1 MINPS
6 SAPTSPNAMPA
17 GLGALT
23 QMGPTPKGKSPSNM
37 GQVMAM
43 ARKMS
48 DMQLSDVLKGLSLAV
63 PQFAAM
69 TEAMGRKS
77 LRNAMQGAEAQMQAK
92 APNLKDKMLAE
103 EDVMP
108 AMVAQPV
115 MAAGG
120 GLTSIPAPNMNSMDM
135 ASGGI
140 IAFDDGGE
148 VPRFN
153 GAAQSLINVPSS
165 SEFDQDV
172 AISRF
177 DSPAV
182 AKEKRERALRREQS
196 IKEQQ
201 LLNAQQAKIQGGN
214 SKNIAEPVSVNP
226 DDPFSMAANAPR
238 PLVGEP
244 PAPNAAAPNAS
255 PRPSA
260 GGGGGGGGSPVVD
273 PFASLN
279 FDTSKYDEKY
289 KALFGADPTFTKRD
303 SPYYGMKYEGED
315 AGKVKEQG
323 IGFGLMKA
331 GQALLKNPTFAG
343 GLGDA
348 IGAFGD
354 QGWLTAKEIK
364 AAKKDERDYNF
375 NMAKATELF
384 EQGESERAIK
394 IQTLAQAKQ
403 AKVAEL
409 GLSALKN
416 EIEGL
421 TAKDA
426 AKFRQDSLALQK
438 MQLNQQTP
446 EIRNALFASQNPNVA
461 PFMSSV
467 ARAQGTYTI
476 DKAVDDFNTLQK
488 NAAENPTL
496 AKELKKL
503 GINSPQEYQRYI
515 LQQGTIGGNGG
526 VGDAIRN
533 QALAIRKERGLS

>member
-23 QMGPTPKGKSPSNM
+23 QMGPTPRGKSPSNM
-37 GQVMAM
+37 GQVMAL

-48 DMQLSDVLKGLSLAV
+48 DMQLADVLQGKSLAV

-92 APNLKDKMLAE
+92 QPSVKDKLLAE
-103 EDVMP
+103 E
-108 AMVAQPV
+108 AAQQLPE
-115 MAAGG
+115 ASGIG
-120 GLTSIPAPNMNSMDM
+120 QIPAPNMESMGM
-135 ASGGI
+135 AGGGI

-201 LLNAQQAKIQGGN
+201 LLNAQQAKLQGGN

-244 PAPNAAAPNAS
+244 PAPPPAGTAPNPTA
-255 PRPSA
+255 PRPA
-260 GGGGGGGGSPVVD
+260 GGGGGSPVVD
-273 PFASLN
+273 PFAGLN

-364 AAKKDERDYNF
+364 AAKKDEREYNL
-375 NMAKATELF
+375 NMAKANELF
-384 EQGESERAIK
+384 EQGQEDKALK

-421 TAKDA
+421 SAKDL
-426 AKFRQDSLALQK
+426 AKYRKDSLDVQR
-438 MQLNQQTP
+438 MQANKP
-446 EIRNALFASQNPNVA
+446 D
-461 PFMSSV
+461 SSV
-467 ARAQGTYTI
+467 ALLNALKDPANMAIYQQM
-476 DKAVDDFNTLQK
+476 NTLK
-488 NAAENPTL
+488 KPDTISKETALKEYNDKVAADPRFEKRFPTPQSYYNYVQQSS
-496 AKELKKL
+496 AVNQPRFL
-503 GINSPQEYQRYI
+503 GFE
-515 LQQGTIGGNGG
+515 
-526 VGDAIRN
+526 
-533 QALAIRKERGLS
+533 

>member
-23 QMGPTPKGKSPSNM
+23 QMGPTLRGKSPSNM

-48 DMQLSDVLKGLSLAV
+48 DMQLSDVLQGKSLAV

-92 APNLKDKMLAE
+92 QPSIKDKLLAE
-103 EDVMP
+103 E
-108 AMVAQPV
+108 AAQQLPE
-115 MAAGG
+115 ASGIG
-120 GLTSIPAPNMNSMDM
+120 QIPAPNMASMNM

-153 GAAQSLINVPSS
+153 GAEQSLINVPSS

-201 LLNAQQAKIQGGN
+201 LLNAQQAKLQGTN
-214 SKNIAEPVSVNP
+214 NKNIAEPVSVNP

-244 PAPNAAAPNAS
+244 PAPPSGGAVPNAA

-260 GGGGGGGGSPVVD
+260 GGGGAPPPPPPPPAGNTVD
-273 PFASLN
+273 QDIAAY
-279 FDTSKYDEKY
+279 TEKY
-289 KALFGADPTFTKRD
+289 KNMFGETPKFDKRAN
-303 SPYYGMKYEGED
+303 PYEGMKYEGD
-315 AGKVKEQG
+315 DPSKVREQG
-323 IGFGLMKA
+323 MGYGFMKA
-331 GQALLKNPTFAG
+331 AQALLTHPTMSG
-343 GLGDA
+343 GMGAA

-354 QGWLTAKEIK
+354 AGLLTAKEIK
-364 AAKKDERDYNF
+364 AAKKDEREYNF

-384 EQGESERAIK
+384 EQGQEEKAIK
-394 IQTLAQAKQ
+394 FQTLAQDREDKLRNLALNTVKANTDLLSANNQ
-403 AKVAEL
+403 AKYQQGLL
-409 GLSALKN
+409 G
-416 EIEGL
+416 IH
-421 TAKDA
+421 
-426 AKFRQDSLALQK
+426 QQ
-438 MQLNQQTP
+438 QLNQPTT
-446 EIRNALFASQNPNVA
+446 EMRNALYAFQNPNIA

-467 ARAQGTYTI
+467 AKAQGTYSI
-476 DKAVDDFNTLQK
+476 DKAVDDFNKLK
-488 NAAENPTL
+488 KDAAENPQL
-496 AKELKKL
+496 AKELKKS
-503 GINSPQEYQRYI
+503 GINSPQEYQRYV
-515 LQQGTIGGNGG
+515 LQQGTVGGGG
-526 VGDAIRN
+526 VGDAIQN

>member
-1 MINPS
+1 
-6 SAPTSPNAMPA
+6 MPA

-37 GQVMAM
+37 GQVMAL

-48 DMQLSDVLKGLSLAV
+48 DMQLSDVLQGKSLDI

-92 APNLKDKMLAE
+92 QPSVKDKLLAE
-103 EDVMP
+103 E
-108 AMVAQPV
+108 AAQQLPE
-115 MAAGG
+115 ASGIG
-120 GLTSIPAPNMNSMDM
+120 QLPAPNMASMGM
-135 ASGGI
+135 AGGGI

-244 PAPNAAAPNAS
+244 PAPPPGGAAPNPAA

-260 GGGGGGGGSPVVD
+260 GGGGGSPVVD
-273 PFASLN
+273 PFAGLN
-279 FDTSKYDEKY
+279 FDTSKYD
-289 KALFGADPTFTKRD
+289 
-303 SPYYGMKYEGED
+303 
-315 AGKVKEQG
+315 
-323 IGFGLMKA
+323 
-331 GQALLKNPTFAG
+331 
-343 GLGDA
+343 
-348 IGAFGD
+348 
-354 QGWLTAKEIK
+354 
-364 AAKKDERDYNF
+364 
-375 NMAKATELF
+375 
-384 EQGESERAIK
+384 
-394 IQTLAQAKQ
+394 
-403 AKVAEL
+403 
-409 GLSALKN
+409 
-416 EIEGL
+416 
-421 TAKDA
+421 
-426 AKFRQDSLALQK
+426 
-438 MQLNQQTP
+438 
-446 EIRNALFASQNPNVA
+446 
-461 PFMSSV
+461 
-467 ARAQGTYTI
+467 
-476 DKAVDDFNTLQK
+476 
-488 NAAENPTL
+488 
-496 AKELKKL
+496 
-503 GINSPQEYQRYI
+503 
-515 LQQGTIGGNGG
+515 
-526 VGDAIRN
+526 
-533 QALAIRKERGLS
+533 

>member
-6 SAPTSPNAMPA
+6 SAPKSPNPMPA

-120 GLTSIPAPNMNSMDM
+120 GLTSIPAPNMDSMDM
-135 ASGGI
+135 AGGGI
-140 IAFDDGGE
+140 IAFAGGGE
-148 VPRFN
+148 SMAGFTTSEEQLLADEIRRRKLVEERGGRIREDGTVENAYANLYGTKPPS
-153 GAAQSLINVPSS
+153 APVVPSTDAQMNA
-165 SEFDQDV
+165 DQGRPGV
-172 AISRF
+172 A
-177 DSPAV
+177 
-182 AKEKRERALRREQS
+182 
-196 IKEQQ
+196 
-201 LLNAQQAKIQGGN
+201 
-214 SKNIAEPVSVNP
+214 
-226 DDPFSMAANAPR
+226 APR
-238 PLVGEP
+238 PNAP
-244 PAPNAAAPNAS
+244 PPGAAAP
-255 PRPSA
+255 RPA
-260 GGGGGGGGSPVVD
+260 GGSPVVD
-273 PFASLN
+273 PFAGLN

-421 TAKDA
+421 SAKDL
-426 AKFRQDSLALQK
+426 AKYRKDSLEVQR
-438 MQLNQQTP
+438 MQANRP
-446 EIRNALFASQNPNVA
+446 D
-461 PFMSSV
+461 SSV
-467 ARAQGTYTI
+467 ALLNALKDPANMAIYQQMNAVKKPDFI
-476 DKAVDDFNTLQK
+476 SKEKAL
-488 NAAENPTL
+488 
-496 AKELKKL
+496 
-503 GINSPQEYQRYI
+503 QEYNDKIAADPRFEKRFPTPQSYYNYV
-515 LQQGTIGGNGG
+515 QQSS
-526 VGDAIRN
+526 AAN
-533 QALAIRKERGLS
+533 QPRFLGFE

>member
-1 MINPS
+1 
-6 SAPTSPNAMPA
+6 
-17 GLGALT
+17 
-23 QMGPTPKGKSPSNM
+23 
-37 GQVMAM
+37 
-43 ARKMS
+43 
-48 DMQLSDVLKGLSLAV
+48 
-63 PQFAAM
+63 
-69 TEAMGRKS
+69 
-77 LRNAMQGAEAQMQAK
+77 MQGAEAKMQAK

-120 GLTSIPAPNMNSMDM
+120 GLTSIPAPNMDSMDM
-135 ASGGI
+135 AGGGI

-148 VPRFN
+148 VPRFQN
-153 GAAQSLINVPSS
+153 RGAVSLDELTDEEIRELSKPAMFNAGKPFPVVQKLKENKKE
-165 SEFDQDV
+165 SE
-172 AISRF
+172 
-177 DSPAV
+177 
-182 AKEKRERALRREQS
+182 KERQML
-196 IKEQQ
+196 
-201 LLNAQQAKIQGGN
+201 
-214 SKNIAEPVSVNP
+214 
-226 DDPFSMAANAPR
+226 DPYGMAANAPKAPPGN
-238 PLVGEP
+238 PLVSEPAGAEVATPPVALNTP
-244 PAPNAAAPNAS
+244 PAPNAAAPNAA

-260 GGGGGGGGSPVVD
+260 GGGGGGSPVVD
-273 PFASLN
+273 PFAGLN

-438 MQLNQQTP
+438 MQLNKP
-446 EIRNALFASQNPNVA
+446 D
-461 PFMSSV
+461 SSV
-467 ARAQGTYTI
+467 ALLNALKDPANMAIYQQM
-476 DKAVDDFNTLQK
+476 NTLK
-488 NAAENPTL
+488 KPDMISKETALKEYNDKVAADPRFEKRFPTPQSYYNYVQQSS
-496 AKELKKL
+496 AANQPRFL
-503 GINSPQEYQRYI
+503 GFE
-515 LQQGTIGGNGG
+515 
-526 VGDAIRN
+526 
-533 QALAIRKERGLS
+533 

>member
-23 QMGPTPKGKSPSNM
+23 QMGPTPRGKSPSNM
-37 GQVMAM
+37 GQVMAL

-48 DMQLSDVLKGLSLAV
+48 DMQLADVLQGKSLAV

-92 APNLKDKMLAE
+92 QPSVKDKLLAE
-103 EDVMP
+103 E
-108 AMVAQPV
+108 AAQQLPE
-115 MAAGG
+115 ASGIG
-120 GLTSIPAPNMNSMDM
+120 QIPAPNMESMGM
-135 ASGGI
+135 AGGGI

-148 VPRFN
+148 VPRFQN
-153 GAAQSLINVPSS
+153 RGAVSLDELTDEEI
-165 SEFDQDV
+165 
-172 AISRF
+172 
-177 DSPAV
+177 
-182 AKEKRERALRREQS
+182 RALSKPAMFNAEKPFPALKRRVASE
-196 IKEQQ
+196 KERQM
-201 LLNAQQAKIQGGN
+201 L
-214 SKNIAEPVSVNP
+214 
-226 DDPFSMAANAPR
+226 DPYGMAANAPKAPPGGV
-238 PLVGEP
+238 PLVSEP
-244 PAPNAAAPNAS
+244 AGAEVAVPPVALNAPPVPNAAVPNAAT
-255 PRPSA
+255 RPT
-260 GGGGGGGGSPVVD
+260 GGGGGSPVVD
-273 PFASLN
+273 PFAALN

-375 NMAKATELF
+375 NMAKANELF
-384 EQGESERAIK
+384 EQGEGDRALK

-421 TAKDA
+421 SAKDL
-426 AKFRQDSLALQK
+426 AKYRKDSLDVQR
-438 MQLNQQTP
+438 MQINQQTP
-446 EIRNALFASQNPNVA
+446 EIRNALFAYQNPNVA

-476 DKAVDDFNTLQK
+476 EKAVDDFNRLK
-488 NAAENPTL
+488 KEAAENPTL
-496 AKELKKL
+496 AKDLKSL
-503 GINSPQEYQRYI
+503 GINSPYEYQQYVLR
-515 LQQGTIGGNGG
+515 QGTMGSGGSTPQS
-526 VGDAIRN
+526 
-533 QALAIRKERGLS
+533 QALAIAKERGLIK

>member
-23 QMGPTPKGKSPSNM
+23 QMSPTPKGRSPSNM
-37 GQVMAM
+37 GQVMAL

-48 DMQLSDVLKGLSLAV
+48 DMQLSDVLQGKSLDI

-92 APNLKDKMLAE
+92 QPSVKDKLLAE
-103 EDVMP
+103 E
-108 AMVAQPV
+108 AAQQLPE
-115 MAAGG
+115 ASGIG
-120 GLTSIPAPNMNSMDM
+120 QIPAPNMESMGM
-135 ASGGI
+135 AGGGI

-153 GAAQSLINVPSS
+153 GVDSSLVDAFGNPTGMY
-165 SEFDQDV
+165 D
-172 AISRF
+172 
-177 DSPAV
+177 
-182 AKEKRERALRREQS
+182 
-196 IKEQQ
+196 IKELTPDEKFAAALEQTRQ
-201 LLNAQQAKIQGGN
+201 MNARIAREAEKKAQTDKNLKGTNLAAPELNEKNQPVVAPPPPPPPPPPGG
-214 SKNIAEPVSVNP
+214 A
-226 DDPFSMAANAPR
+226 
-238 PLVGEP
+238 
-244 PAPNAAAPNAS
+244 APNAA
-255 PRPSA
+255 RPA
-260 GGGGGGGGSPVVD
+260 GGGGGGSPVVD

-303 SPYYGMKYEGED
+303 SPFYGMKYEGED
-315 AGKVKEQG
+315 VGKVKEQG

-421 TAKDA
+421 SAKDL
-426 AKFRQDSLALQK
+426 AKYRKDSLEVQR
-438 MQLNQQTP
+438 MQANRP
-446 EIRNALFASQNPNVA
+446 D
-461 PFMSSV
+461 SSV
-467 ARAQGTYTI
+467 ALLNALKDPANMALYQQM
-476 DKAVDDFNTLQK
+476 NTLKKPDMISKETALKQYNDK
-488 NAAENPTL
+488 IAADPRFEKRFPTPQSYYNYVQQSS
-496 AKELKKL
+496 AANQPRFL
-503 GINSPQEYQRYI
+503 GFE
-515 LQQGTIGGNGG
+515 
-526 VGDAIRN
+526 
-533 QALAIRKERGLS
+533 

>member
-23 QMGPTPKGKSPSNM
+23 QMGPTPRGKSPSNM
-37 GQVMAM
+37 GQVMAL

-48 DMQLSDVLKGLSLAV
+48 DMQLADVLQGKSLAV

-92 APNLKDKMLAE
+92 QPSVKDRLLAE
-103 EDVMP
+103 E
-108 AMVAQPV
+108 AAQQLPE
-115 MAAGG
+115 ASGIG
-120 GLTSIPAPNMNSMDM
+120 QIPAPNMESMGM

-153 GAAQSLINVPSS
+153 GVDSSLVDA
-165 SEFDQDV
+165 FG
-172 AISRF
+172 
-177 DSPAV
+177 SPTGMYD
-182 AKEKRERALRREQS
+182 
-196 IKEQQ
+196 IKELTPDEKFAAALQETRAMNARIAREAEKKAQ
-201 LLNAQQAKIQGGN
+201 TEKNLKGTNLAAPELNE
-214 SKNIAEPVSVNP
+214 KNQPVVTPSAPPPVPN
-226 DDPFSMAANAPR
+226 AAPR
-238 PLVGEP
+238 PT
-244 PAPNAAAPNAS
+244 
-255 PRPSA
+255 
-260 GGGGGGGGSPVVD
+260 GGGGGSPVVD
-273 PFASLN
+273 PFAALN

-354 QGWLTAKEIK
+354 QGWLTAKELK
-364 AAKKDERDYNF
+364 AAKKDEREYNL
-375 NMAKATELF
+375 NMAKANELF
-384 EQGESERAIK
+384 EQGQEDKALK

-421 TAKDA
+421 SAKDL
-426 AKFRQDSLALQK
+426 AKYRKDSLDVQR
-438 MQLNQQTP
+438 MQINQQTP

-476 DKAVDDFNTLQK
+476 EKAVDDFNRLK
-488 NAAENPTL
+488 KEAAENPTL
-496 AKELKKL
+496 AKDLKSL
-503 GINSPQEYQRYI
+503 GINSPYEYQQYVLR
-515 LQQGTIGGNGG
+515 QGTMGSGGSTPQS
-526 VGDAIRN
+526 
-533 QALAIRKERGLS
+533 QALAIAKERGLIK

>member
-23 QMGPTPKGKSPSNM
+23 QMSPTPKGRSPSNM
-37 GQVMAM
+37 GQVMAL

-48 DMQLSDVLKGLSLAV
+48 DMQLSDVLQGKSLDI

-92 APNLKDKMLAE
+92 QPSVKDKLLAE
-103 EDVMP
+103 E
-108 AMVAQPV
+108 AAQQLPE
-115 MAAGG
+115 ASGIG
-120 GLTSIPAPNMNSMDM
+120 QIPAPNMESMGM
-135 ASGGI
+135 AGGGI

-153 GAAQSLINVPSS
+153 GVDSSLVDAFGNPTGMY
-165 SEFDQDV
+165 D
-172 AISRF
+172 
-177 DSPAV
+177 
-182 AKEKRERALRREQS
+182 
-196 IKEQQ
+196 IKELTPDEKFAAALEQTRQ
-201 LLNAQQAKIQGGN
+201 MNARIAREAEKKAQTDKNLKGTNLAAPELNEKNQPVVAPPPPPPPPPPGG
-214 SKNIAEPVSVNP
+214 A
-226 DDPFSMAANAPR
+226 
-238 PLVGEP
+238 
-244 PAPNAAAPNAS
+244 APNAA
-255 PRPSA
+255 RPA
-260 GGGGGGGGSPVVD
+260 GGGGGGSPVVD

-303 SPYYGMKYEGED
+303 SPFYGMKYEGED
-315 AGKVKEQG
+315 VGKVKEQG

-421 TAKDA
+421 SAKDL
-426 AKFRQDSLALQK
+426 AKYRKDSLEVQR
-438 MQLNQQTP
+438 MQANRP
-446 EIRNALFASQNPNVA
+446 D
-461 PFMSSV
+461 SSV
-467 ARAQGTYTI
+467 ALLNALKDPANMALYQQM
-476 DKAVDDFNTLQK
+476 NTLKKPDMISKETALKQYNDK
-488 NAAENPTL
+488 IAADPRFEKRFPTPQSYYNYVQQSS
-496 AKELKKL
+496 AANQPRFL
-503 GINSPQEYQRYI
+503 GFEQ
-515 LQQGTIGGNGG
+515 
-526 VGDAIRN
+526 
-533 QALAIRKERGLS
+533 

>member
-6 SAPTSPNAMPA
+6 SAPKSPNPMPA

-37 GQVMAM
+37 GQVMAL

-48 DMQLSDVLKGLSLAV
+48 DMQLADVLQGKSLAV

-92 APNLKDKMLAE
+92 QPSVKDKLLAE
-103 EDVMP
+103 E
-108 AMVAQPV
+108 AAQQLPE
-115 MAAGG
+115 ASGIG
-120 GLTSIPAPNMNSMDM
+120 QIPAPNMESMGM
-135 ASGGI
+135 AGGGI

-244 PAPNAAAPNAS
+244 PAPPSGGAVPNAA

-260 GGGGGGGGSPVVD
+260 GGGGGTPPPAGSTID
-273 PFASLN
+273 QDIAAY
-279 FDTSKYDEKY
+279 TEKY
-289 KALFGADPTFTKRD
+289 KGIFGETPKFLKRD
-303 SPYYGMKYEGED
+303 NPFYNTKYEGD
-315 AGKVKEQG
+315 DPSKVRDQG
-323 IGFGLMKA
+323 MGYGFMKA
-331 GQALLKNPTFAG
+331 AQALLTNPTMSG
-343 GLGDA
+343 GMGAA
-348 IGAFGD
+348 IGAFGEA
-354 QGWLTAKEIK
+354 GFLTAKEIK
-364 AAKKDERDYNF
+364 AAKKDERDYNM
-375 NMAKATELF
+375 NIAKATELF
-384 EQGESERAIK
+384 EQGQEEKAIK
-394 IQTLAQAKQ
+394 YQTLAQDKEDKIRNLALNTVKAGTDKFSAEETAKYQ
-403 AKVAEL
+403 KMMANKPP
-409 GLSALKN
+409 
-416 EIEGL
+416 EGL
-421 TAKDA
+421 ALLNALGNPELMARYKEMQTAKKPNTISYETSLKEYNDKIA
-426 AKFRQDSLALQK
+426 ADPRFEKRFPTPQSYYNYVQQSSAV
-438 MQLNQQTP
+438 NQP
-446 EIRNALFASQNPNVA
+446 RF
-461 PFMSSV
+461 
-467 ARAQGTYTI
+467 
-476 DKAVDDFNTLQK
+476 
-488 NAAENPTL
+488 
-496 AKELKKL
+496 L
-503 GINSPQEYQRYI
+503 GFE
-515 LQQGTIGGNGG
+515 
-526 VGDAIRN
+526 
-533 QALAIRKERGLS
+533 

>member
-23 QMGPTPKGKSPSNM
+23 QMSPTPKGRSPSNM
-37 GQVMAM
+37 GQVMAL

-48 DMQLSDVLKGLSLAV
+48 DMQLSDVLQGKSLDI
-63 PQFAAM
+63 PQFAVM

-92 APNLKDKMLAE
+92 QPSVKDKLLAE
-103 EDVMP
+103 E
-108 AMVAQPV
+108 AAQQLPE
-115 MAAGG
+115 ASGIG
-120 GLTSIPAPNMNSMDM
+120 QIPAPNMESMGM
-135 ASGGI
+135 AGGGI

-153 GAAQSLINVPSS
+153 GVDSSLVDAFGNPTGMY
-165 SEFDQDV
+165 D
-172 AISRF
+172 
-177 DSPAV
+177 
-182 AKEKRERALRREQS
+182 
-196 IKEQQ
+196 IKELTPDEKFAAALEQTRQ
-201 LLNAQQAKIQGGN
+201 MNARIAREAEKKAQTDKNLKGTNLAAPELNEKNQPVVAPPPPPPPPGG
-214 SKNIAEPVSVNP
+214 A
-226 DDPFSMAANAPR
+226 
-238 PLVGEP
+238 
-244 PAPNAAAPNAS
+244 APNAA
-255 PRPSA
+255 RPA
-260 GGGGGGGGSPVVD
+260 GGGGGGSPVVD

-303 SPYYGMKYEGED
+303 SPFYGMKYEGED
-315 AGKVKEQG
+315 VGKVKEQG

-421 TAKDA
+421 SAKDL
-426 AKFRQDSLALQK
+426 AKYRKDSLEVQR
-438 MQLNQQTP
+438 MQANRP
-446 EIRNALFASQNPNVA
+446 D
-461 PFMSSV
+461 SSV
-467 ARAQGTYTI
+467 ALLNALKDPANMALYQQM
-476 DKAVDDFNTLQK
+476 NTLKKPDMISKETALKQYNDK
-488 NAAENPTL
+488 IAADPRFEKRFPTPQSYYNYVQQSS
-496 AKELKKL
+496 AANQPRFL
-503 GINSPQEYQRYI
+503 GFE
-515 LQQGTIGGNGG
+515 
-526 VGDAIRN
+526 
-533 QALAIRKERGLS
+533 

>member
-1 MINPS
+1 
-6 SAPTSPNAMPA
+6 
-17 GLGALT
+17 
-23 QMGPTPKGKSPSNM
+23 
-37 GQVMAM
+37 
-43 ARKMS
+43 
-48 DMQLSDVLKGLSLAV
+48 
-63 PQFAAM
+63 
-69 TEAMGRKS
+69 
-77 LRNAMQGAEAQMQAK
+77 MQGAEAQMQAK
-92 APNLKDKMLAE
+92 APNLKDKLLAE
-103 EDVMP
+103 ESAQQMP
-108 AMVAQPV
+108 TMPGMAPQTV

-120 GLTSIPAPNMNSMDM
+120 GLTSIPAPNMESMDM

-148 VPRFN
+148 VPRFQN
-153 GAAQSLINVPSS
+153 RGLVGAEDFTDEELKNLGVVNKDFLRQPNIKRRL
-165 SEFDQDV
+165 DQ
-172 AISRF
+172 
-177 DSPAV
+177 
-182 AKEKRERALRREQS
+182 ERERRMM
-196 IKEQQ
+196 
-201 LLNAQQAKIQGGN
+201 
-214 SKNIAEPVSVNP
+214 
-226 DDPFSMAANAPR
+226 DPYNVAANAPKAPPGV
-238 PLVGEP
+238 PLVAEP
-244 PAPNAAAPNAS
+244 AGAEVAVPPVALNAPPTPNAAAPNAAT
-255 PRPSA
+255 RPA
-260 GGGGGGGGSPVVD
+260 GGGGGSPVVD

-375 NMAKATELF
+375 NMAKANELF
-384 EQGESERAIK
+384 EQGEGDRALK

-421 TAKDA
+421 SAKDL
-426 AKFRQDSLALQK
+426 AKYRKDSLDVQR
-438 MQLNQQTP
+438 MQINQQTP

-476 DKAVDDFNTLQK
+476 DKAVDDFNKLK
-488 NAAENPTL
+488 KEAAENPTL
-496 AKELKKL
+496 AKDLKKL
-503 GINSPQEYQRYI
+503 GINSPQEYQQYI
-515 LQQGTIGGNGG
+515 LQKGTMGDGG

>member
-1 MINPS
+1 
-6 SAPTSPNAMPA
+6 MPA

-23 QMGPTPKGKSPSNM
+23 QMGPTPKGRSPSNM

-48 DMQLSDVLKGLSLAV
+48 DMQLADVLQGKSLDI

-92 APNLKDKMLAE
+92 QPSVKDKLLAE
-103 EDVMP
+103 E
-108 AMVAQPV
+108 AAQQLPE
-115 MAAGG
+115 ASGIG
-120 GLTSIPAPNMNSMDM
+120 QLPAPNMASMGM
-135 ASGGI
+135 AGGGI

-148 VPRFN
+148 VPRFQN
-153 GAAQSLINVPSS
+153 RGLVGAEDFTDEELKNLGVVNKNFINQPNIKRRLDA
-165 SEFDQDV
+165 E
-172 AISRF
+172 
-177 DSPAV
+177 
-182 AKEKRERALRREQS
+182 RERRMM
-196 IKEQQ
+196 
-201 LLNAQQAKIQGGN
+201 
-214 SKNIAEPVSVNP
+214 
-226 DDPFSMAANAPR
+226 DPYNVAANAPKAPPGN
-238 PLVGEP
+238 PLVSEP
-244 PAPNAAAPNAS
+244 AGAEVAVPPAALNPPPLGGAAPNAAAP
-255 PRPSA
+255 RPT
-260 GGGGGGGGSPVVD
+260 GGGGGSPVVD
-273 PFASLN
+273 PFAALN

-375 NMAKATELF
+375 NMAKANELF
-384 EQGESERAIK
+384 EQGEGDRALK

-421 TAKDA
+421 SAKDL
-426 AKFRQDSLALQK
+426 AKYRKDSLEVQR
-438 MQLNQQTP
+438 MQANKP
-446 EIRNALFASQNPNVA
+446 D
-461 PFMSSV
+461 SSV
-467 ARAQGTYTI
+467 ALLNALKDPANMAIYQQMNAVKKPDFI
-476 DKAVDDFNTLQK
+476 SKEKAL
-488 NAAENPTL
+488 
-496 AKELKKL
+496 
-503 GINSPQEYQRYI
+503 QEYNDKIAADPRFEKRFPTPQSYYNYV
-515 LQQGTIGGNGG
+515 QQSSA
-526 VGDAIRN
+526 VN
-533 QALAIRKERGLS
+533 QPRFLGFE